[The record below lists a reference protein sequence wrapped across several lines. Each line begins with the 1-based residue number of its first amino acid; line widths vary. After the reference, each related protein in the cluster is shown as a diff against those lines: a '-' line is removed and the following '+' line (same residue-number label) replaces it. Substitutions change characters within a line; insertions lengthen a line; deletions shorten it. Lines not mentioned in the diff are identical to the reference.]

1 MFSSVSARKFA
12 RLAVST
18 GVAGATVVLVFLG
31 GPAEAASAAGR
42 GMNVVLGGR
51 GM

>member
-1 MFSSVSARKFA
+1 MFTTVSARKFA
-12 RLAVST
+12 RLAVSSA
-18 GVAGATVVLVFLG
+18 VAGATVALVFLG

-42 GMNVVLGGR
+42 GMNVVMGGR